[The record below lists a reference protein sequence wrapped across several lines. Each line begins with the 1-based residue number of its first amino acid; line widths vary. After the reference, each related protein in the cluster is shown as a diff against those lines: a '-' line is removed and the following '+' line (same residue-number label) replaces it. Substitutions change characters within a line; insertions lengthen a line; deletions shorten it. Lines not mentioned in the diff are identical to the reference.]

1 MSQNYQV
8 LLFYCYSKIKD
19 PIKFRRDHL
28 RFCIENNIVGRII
41 ISDEG
46 INGTIS
52 GKEIDCK
59 NYIDEIKRQK
69 TLMISILKLIQL
81 IGMFL
86 KKLMLG

>member
-1 MSQNYQV
+1 MSHNYQV

-19 PIKFRRDHL
+19 TVKFRRDHL

-59 NYIDEIKRQK
+59 SYINDVSYTHLRAHE
-69 TLMISILKLIQL
+69 TDS
-81 IGMFL
+81 
-86 KKLMLG
+86 

>member
-1 MSQNYQV
+1 MSYNYQI

-19 PIKFRRDHL
+19 TVKFRRDHL

-52 GKEIDCK
+52 GKEIDF
-59 NYIDEIKRQK
+59 K
-69 TLMISILKLIQL
+69 TSYEKAPKHLNSGKVFHHLVKIQSN
-81 IGMFL
+81 
-86 KKLMLG
+86 